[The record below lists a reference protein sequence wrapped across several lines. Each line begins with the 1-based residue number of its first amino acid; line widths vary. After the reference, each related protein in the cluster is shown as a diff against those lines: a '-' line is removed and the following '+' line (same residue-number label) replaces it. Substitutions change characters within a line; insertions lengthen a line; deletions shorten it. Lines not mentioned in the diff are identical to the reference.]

1 MKNGQ
6 VVAVYNIIDRFMNDA
21 DMPSDISYA
30 FFRLRKIIE
39 NNIEYQVER
48 QKKFVEKHHGKKT
61 DDNSVVFPS
70 GEEREAFDRDV
81 YEFANSDVELEP
93 FEKIPFK
100 NDGRCKLSIG
110 ELIILEAFL
119 EYQ

>member
-48 QKKFVEKHHGKKT
+48 QNKLLEKHHGEET
-61 DDNSVVFPS
+61 DDNFVVFPS
-70 GEEREAFDRDV
+70 DEERKAFDHDV
-81 YEFANSDVELEP
+81 YEFANSDVELEH
-93 FEKIPFK
+93 FEKIPFR
-100 NDGRCKLSIG
+100 NDGRCNLSIG
-110 ELIILEAFL
+110 ELILLEDFF